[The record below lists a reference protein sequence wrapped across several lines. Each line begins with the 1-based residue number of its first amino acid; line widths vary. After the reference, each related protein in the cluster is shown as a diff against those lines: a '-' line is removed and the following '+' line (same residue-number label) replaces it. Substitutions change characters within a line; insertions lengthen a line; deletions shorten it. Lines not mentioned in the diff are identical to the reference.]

1 MIQVADRYSVEV
13 EWASGEIT
21 RKRGEIEGAMRVS
34 LVPAK
39 GLTLPRHDFVG
50 QQFVKCWM
58 RHFKRFT
65 VGGFDKEKYLAELEK
80 NVTSFRLKAREVR
93 DEKGKKPELPPPQLK
108 PLPKFDEAIH
118 VIQLQTARIHIR
130 HLDGSIII
138 TPPNYELRL

>member
-1 MIQVADRYSVEV
+1 MQIADRYQVEV
-13 EWASGEIT
+13 EWVSGEIT
-21 RKRGEIEGAMRVS
+21 RKRGTIEGAARVS
-34 LVPAK
+34 LIPAK

-58 RHFKRFT
+58 RQFKRFT
-65 VGGFDKEKYLAELEK
+65 VGDFDKEKYLAELEK
-80 NVTSFRLKAREVR
+80 NVTSSRLKAREAR
-93 DEKGKKPELPPPQLK
+93 DEKGKKPDPLPPKLK

-118 VIQLQTARIHIR
+118 VIQLPTSRIHIR